1 MKSLKIAIC
10 DDNSL
15 QTSIIESLVEE
26 IASSKFVKVDVS
38 VFYDGIAFK
47 EYYEVHN
54 SFDIIYLDIEMD
66 KMDGIKTAQY
76 IREINPD
83 VIIIFISGYENYF
96 LQLFEVEPFR
106 FIKKPID
113 PKKFNEVFCKAYER
127 IMQQPVNFTY
137 QYKKMIYK
145 ILH

>member
-54 SFDIIYLDIEMD
+54 SFD
-66 KMDGIKTAQY
+66 A
-76 IREINPD
+76 
-83 VIIIFISGYENYF
+83 
-96 LQLFEVEPFR
+96 
-106 FIKKPID
+106 
-113 PKKFNEVFCKAYER
+113 
-127 IMQQPVNFTY
+127 
-137 QYKKMIYK
+137 
-145 ILH
+145 